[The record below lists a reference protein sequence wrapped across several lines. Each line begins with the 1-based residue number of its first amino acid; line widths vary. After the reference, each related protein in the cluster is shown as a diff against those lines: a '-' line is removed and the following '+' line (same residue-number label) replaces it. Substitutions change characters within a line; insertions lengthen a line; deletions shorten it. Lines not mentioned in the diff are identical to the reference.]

1 MKLDNE
7 KAKTIVMRVVEYKLP
22 TKLVAKQFGVSQR
35 RVQQIVKE
43 YGLTKNIP
51 KLKKSGR
58 YPYGIYPVDLI
69 CEIQKVWEVT
79 RAGAPAVATY
89 LRKKRGTSIDNR
101 LVNEIL
107 KEMGKS
113 IESP

>member
-22 TKLVAKQFGVSQR
+22 TKLVAKQFCVSQR

-51 KLKKSGR
+51 KLKKVWQISLWDLSGR
-58 YPYGIYPVDLI
+58 S
-69 CEIQKVWEVT
+69 
-79 RAGAPAVATY
+79 Y
-89 LRKKRGTSIDNR
+89 L
-101 LVNEIL
+101 
-107 KEMGKS
+107 
-113 IESP
+113 

>member
-51 KLKKSGR
+51 KLKKVWQISLWDLSGR
-58 YPYGIYPVDLI
+58 S
-69 CEIQKVWEVT
+69 
-79 RAGAPAVATY
+79 Y
-89 LRKKRGTSIDNR
+89 L
-101 LVNEIL
+101 
-107 KEMGKS
+107 
-113 IESP
+113 